1 MGLNI
6 LFVAICYC
14 MMPSVDS
21 TYSYMTM
28 GKGGN
33 VTLRTD
39 LLHKLRHMEV
49 KEMIAEDATSTLG
62 LILDGEFV
70 QLDGHQMGL
79 LSKHSLT
86 TPSSVEKGTVS
97 VYSTDGKLLAGR
109 IAVFLDR
116 VSSGNDVQTP
126 ANFIAGKYDNIS
138 LNSGGTM
145 LLQINAETIS
155 SISAQIQQPDPVKGK
170 LGFAVLEDTLLSMGL
185 QVSADAIEV
194 PEAYTID
201 GTDVLTTT
209 TLGATVV
216 AAPGVT
222 QVGTLKNLSIN
233 QGKFDD
239 VVNIRELHIGSLK
252 VTPSPATFHTF
263 VETTADVQELRY
275 LSASQSGINTVAVYD
290 STGKAGSLS
299 ALCGKEDS
307 DINTVIF
314 PMMLSHTTSATP
326 GNDVGT
332 SMTFSS
338 ENDAGLRK
346 DIGRVSG
353 VFSDVS
359 SNNEVGELRMSLAA
373 ADTLAARAVL
383 NTNSINL
390 AATNSNFSIGGKSVL
405 GPASLGSS
413 VASALGL
420 TSFLPLTNLAMES
433 GTFQDTLNLTR
444 EDTSQASILFPLN
457 VRSVTAG
464 SVERPFGVELK
475 TQNVLSSYVQVGK
488 IFAERKNSGQSSL
501 LSLGNANVD
510 SISFEIPDMH
520 IDGSSRLS
528 QTVLGSSIV
537 SSSLTQLGP
546 LDALA
551 VTNGFTASR
560 WEVGQ
565 VSASLVAEVLKL
577 AHFTSS
583 TGGAGIGS
591 SLSLE
596 SQNVAGTQLRV
607 ASIQSTFSVVT
618 GGSEKGKISLPVRTG
633 ASMSDALDVSSDA
646 VNVVADGG
654 SYSID
659 GAVVLQKSA
668 LGLGV
673 ASAPGLTQLGSLSNL
688 TESGA
693 FNASGSFVTA
703 QTLKL
708 GSSSTEVTSSG
719 ADLNKMDGVTASAA
733 ELARMSGSAGGSVAN
748 GQGVVYSSTGAVHAS
763 TSKLEKDHVSTN
775 SALSVMT
782 VTRTVQSGVGNPGVG
797 TGVLFNLENGANGIK
812 STAGIESSFSVVTG
826 GSEKGKIS
834 LPVRTGA
841 SMSDALDVSSDAV
854 NVVADGGSYSIDGAV
869 VLQKSAL
876 GLGVASAPGLTQLG
890 SLSNLT
896 ESGAFNASGSF
907 VTAQTLKLGSSS
919 TEVTSSGADLNK
931 MDGVTASA
939 AELARMSGSA
949 GGSVANGQGVVYSTA
964 GAVHAVGMNIVI
976 DDANASGVT
985 NVLTLSHEVNGGN
998 GEAGVGS
1005 GLGFESEDDSG
1016 NTQVVGRLNGLFS
1029 SAVASAE
1036 IGRVTFEIASGNS
1049 LVNAGGIDST
1059 GLNLPPAAAGLQ
1071 IGQQEVL
1078 GASSLGSSI
1087 VSSSL
1092 ESVGTLPS
1100 LTIGGAFSLENTIEH
1115 TQPTVDLEVSSTNKD
1130 ILIEGVKLSKQAT
1143 AGTVSSASS
1152 IVATETL
1159 NCTSATVSS
1168 TTSNG
1173 AIVTLNGGVGIGG
1186 ALNVQGQI
1194 KSGGNVVISSDK
1206 RYKKN
1211 IHTIQN
1217 ANALVRRIRGVFYN
1231 FRISEF
1237 EKKNFPTSQQL
1248 GVIAQEVNEVFP
1260 ELIHTNED
1268 GYMSVAYEKL
1278 NAVLIEALKD
1288 NNAKL
1293 TALRW
1298 HSGHHNS
1305 SAEKILAHVGHF
1317 LMHGFIANPVT
1328 VSGGMLLTTICY
1340 VFFTTRELFARV

>member
-21 TYSYMTM
+21 AYSYMTM

-39 LLHKLRHMEV
+39 LLHTLRHMEV
-49 KEMIAEDATSTLG
+49 KEMIAEDATSALG

-307 DINTVIF
+307 EINTVIF

-546 LDALA
+546 LDALT

-748 GQGVVYSSTGAVHAS
+748 GQGVVYS
-763 TSKLEKDHVSTN
+763 
-775 SALSVMT
+775 
-782 VTRTVQSGVGNPGVG
+782 
-797 TGVLFNLENGANGIK
+797 
-812 STAGIESSFSVVTG
+812 
-826 GSEKGKIS
+826 
-834 LPVRTGA
+834 
-841 SMSDALDVSSDAV
+841 
-854 NVVADGGSYSIDGAV
+854 
-869 VLQKSAL
+869 
-876 GLGVASAPGLTQLG
+876 
-890 SLSNLT
+890 
-896 ESGAFNASGSF
+896 
-907 VTAQTLKLGSSS
+907 
-919 TEVTSSGADLNK
+919 
-931 MDGVTASA
+931 
-939 AELARMSGSA
+939 
-949 GGSVANGQGVVYSTA
+949 TA

-985 NVLTLSHEVNGGN
+985 NVLTLSHEVKGGN

-1115 TQPTVDLEVSSTNKD
+1115 TQSTVDLEVSSTNKD

-1143 AGTVSSASS
+1143 AGTVSGASS